1 MSVVVSLRAR
11 ARAFFELRWRSW
23 PRGNSE
29 GGRGWS
35 NAQARLPCACPAGS
49 ERCRVP
55 VLACTRPVQ
64 LCGFR
69 GWSAMMISSSWVCS
83 CELGVCSAL
92 AWACVCAYVRVRAC
106 ACVWTDRSCG
116 VGAGL
121 GFKSGAGGGFYKL
134 SADHSECK
142 QASNIGNNTKSWHV
156 GTVSQAAPHRWF
168 GSGCLSHSRAQAL
181 MCVYAGVQMCSARM
195 PGTSGPRAAFSAES
209 STRRCVVFV
218 YGVCVVYV
226 SLAGVPV

>member
-1 MSVVVSLRAR
+1 LVKRASAFALRLPSWLRALPGAGACLHP
-11 ARAFFELRWRSW
+11 ARA
-23 PRGNSE
+23 
-29 GGRGWS
+29 
-35 NAQARLPCACPAGS
+35 AV
-49 ERCRVP
+49 RVP
-55 VLACTRPVQ
+55 RV
-64 LCGFR
+64 
-69 GWSAMMISSSWVCS
+69 VCDDDQF
-83 CELGVCSAL
+83 ELGVLVRAGCAFC
-92 AWACVCAYVRVRAC
+92 ARMGVCVCVRVR